1 MKSRFSLRS
10 AVYVFLFLGILFP
23 LFRGVTS
30 IYNHERTNTLR
41 YESITYLRTLSE
53 YLNARLHQYEILMD
67 SFPDLRS
74 IGGFTQLLRKD
85 ATRLIEIDNLLLFH
99 QEKGLL
105 ESWKPAGELINSL
118 TVEFNRP
125 FSCFIHSFQETP
137 YLIIS
142 RSIPSVVGTETITIV
157 LILRTIKLLPE
168 HALFTYPI
176 QWIALIDAGGRGTFL
191 SNSSSMES
199 TFPQVKE
206 IVQKSGLG
214 QKRTGTEILE
224 TNLYGW
230 DSLRDF
236 PLQVFISMDIR
247 EMNEKA
253 QRFVF
258 FVFAGGY
265 AIASL
270 LGLLVF
276 ASVRYRM
283 NARRQEQALNLQK
296 TILQE
301 THHRIKNNIQ
311 ILMSLLSMQQE
322 SVKDPGMQDIFTTA
336 IGRLKVIAL
345 LHEELYHQESLHTVN
360 VKEYLH
366 RILEILV
373 TLYDTQA
380 RDIHFQVE
388 IDPEICLDQKRA
400 QACGFIVQE
409 LVTNAIKHAFPSGRQ
424 GTIVVNMAKTQDSV
438 LLWVEDD
445 GVGFTTEE
453 RKEEGLGM
461 PILQAMVDQL
471 VGKLSIDGSQGVKV
485 QVQFPLT
492 VARG

>member
-10 AVYVFLFLGILFP
+10 VVYVILFLGLLFP
-23 LFRGVTS
+23 VFRGVTS
-30 IYNHERTNTLR
+30 FYNHELTNTLR

-53 YLNARLHQYEILMD
+53 YVNARLHQYEILMD
-67 SFPDLRS
+67 SLPDLKSFDSFIR
-74 IGGFTQLLRKD
+74 LLRKD
-85 ATRLIEIDNLLLFH
+85 AARLLEIDNVLLM
-99 QEKGLL
+99 QEESGLL
-105 ESWKPAGELINSL
+105 GSWKPAGELENSVP
-118 TVEFNRP
+118 VEFNRP
-125 FSCFIHSFQETP
+125 FSCLVHSFQGNSH
-137 YLIIS
+137 LILS
-142 RSIPSVVGTETITIV
+142 RSLPSLPGTRTTTVV
-157 LILRTIKLLPE
+157 LILKPIRLLPE

-176 QWIALIDAGGRGTFL
+176 QWIALIDSGGRGTFL

-206 IVQKSGLG
+206 IVQKSGSG
-214 QKRTGTEILE
+214 QKRTGTEILDS
-224 TNLYGW
+224 NLYGW
-230 DSLRDF
+230 DSLRDY
-236 PLQVFISMDIR
+236 PLQLLFSVDIR

-253 QRFVF
+253 QKFAF

-283 NARRQEQALNLQK
+283 NARRQEQALNIQK

-311 ILMSLLSMQQE
+311 VLSSLLNLQRE
-322 SVKDPGMQDIFTTA
+322 TVKDPHIQNIFTTA
-336 IGRLKVIAL
+336 IARLNVISL

-360 VKEYLH
+360 VKEYIN

-380 RDIHFQVE
+380 RNFHFQVE
-388 IDPEICLDQKRA
+388 IDPEILLDQKRS
-400 QACGFIVQE
+400 QACGFMIQE

-424 GTIVVNMAKTQDSV
+424 GTIYVNMEKTQDSV
-438 LLWVEDD
+438 LLRVEDD

-461 PILQAMVDQL
+461 PILQAMVNNLD
-471 VGKLSIDGSQGVKV
+471 GKLSIDSTRGVKV
-485 QVQFPLT
+485 QVQFPLK